1 MESMQTKGWDS
12 HRKGEQ
18 LVVAIPFHA
27 WHYTDN
33 IVSFSRSSLR
43 YSAIFIQA
51 KNGKSFI
58 FPVPSIVFCF
68 LLYDGKCRWRS
79 MGSTVFF
86 AVDRQIPEKVSLFST
101 FSSGWF
107 WLDHTPCH
115 FETLEHHYGF
125 WKPPLLCLWFRN
137 FWQKWF
143 PCAHG
148 RALGGPQEVQVQ

>member
-12 HRKGEQ
+12 PRKGEQ
-18 LVVAIPFHA
+18 IVAAIPFHA
-27 WHYTDN
+27 WHYTDD

-43 YSAIFIQA
+43 YSALFSSRQKTA
-51 KNGKSFI
+51 SLSYFRCRPLFFVVRWKVPMTVNG
-58 FPVPSIVFCF
+58 VNC
-68 LLYDGKCRWRS
+68 
-79 MGSTVFF
+79 FF
-86 AVDRQIPEKVSLFST
+86 AVDRQKPEKVSLFST

-115 FETLEHHYGF
+115 FETLQHHYGF
-125 WKPPLLCLWFRN
+125 RKPPLLCLWFRN

-148 RALGGPQEVQVQ
+148 WALGGPQEVQVQ